1 MFLPIYFNL
10 CSTLQLSVLCN
21 RVQVGGVKDCVP
33 WRQGSDRRRDAQCT
47 AWIQRGE
54 EGSSERGLSPTKEQ
68 RNAGRGTGGDITS
81 TLHILQLSC
90 PHVLMSTA
98 VMRTHTH
105 SSPRYL
111 PHQLSFKIQLDTY
124 LRPETILTSNQ
135 FLGRLEIV

>member
-21 RVQVGGVKDCVP
+21 RVQVGGVKD
-33 WRQGSDRRRDAQCT
+33 RQGNSFVQLCGMATGFRDAQPGYSEGRRG
-47 AWIQRGE
+47 ARSEGFHRQRNKEMRGE
-54 EGSSERGLSPTKEQ
+54 GQ
-68 RNAGRGTGGDITS
+68 GGITS

-90 PHVLMSTA
+90 PYVLMSTA
-98 VMRTHTH
+98 VMRIH